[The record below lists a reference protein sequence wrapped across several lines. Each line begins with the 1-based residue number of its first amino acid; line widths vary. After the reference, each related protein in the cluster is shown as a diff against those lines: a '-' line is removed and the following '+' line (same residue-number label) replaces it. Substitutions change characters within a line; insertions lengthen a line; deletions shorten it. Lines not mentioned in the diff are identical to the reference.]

1 MVRLVF
7 TMINEMAFVKIL
19 KKNSIFNPH
28 NSNKSIITTCIA
40 KYENAIKMILA
51 CISPLFSPFQN
62 NYPPL
67 GKGKP

>member
-7 TMINEMAFVKIL
+7 KMINEIAFGKIFL
-19 KKNSIFNPH
+19 KNSIFNSH
-28 NSNKSIITTCIA
+28 NSNKSITTTCIA

-51 CISPLFSPFQN
+51 YMFPTYPFQN

-67 GKGKP
+67 GMGKP

>member
-19 KKNSIFNPH
+19 KKNSIFSPH

-40 KYENAIKMILA
+40 KYENVIKMILA
-51 CISPLFSPFQN
+51 YLPCLPLSKQLPS
-62 NYPPL
+62 L
-67 GKGKP
+67 G